1 MEVGRREPYESPM
14 PFWEVRGGT
23 VVRARESRVHQDED
37 EGEGPQPLGTNRTK
51 GTSERASCTWVDSYG
66 AEEMR
71 RNAPGIAR
79 RLTKGESRMR

>member
-1 MEVGRREPYESPM
+1 MKVNAFLGSQ
-14 PFWEVRGGT
+14 RGAQWSERGKAAYT
-23 VVRARESRVHQDED
+23 RTRT

-51 GTSERASCTWVDSYG
+51 VLSERASCTWVDSYG

-79 RLTKGESRMR
+79 RLTKESRMR